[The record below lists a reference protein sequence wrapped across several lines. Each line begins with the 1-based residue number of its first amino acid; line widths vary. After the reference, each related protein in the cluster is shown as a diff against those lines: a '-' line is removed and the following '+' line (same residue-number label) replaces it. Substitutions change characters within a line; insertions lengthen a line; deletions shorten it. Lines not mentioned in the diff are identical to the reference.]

1 MRFSFILTGMFFF
14 LLGGI
19 SIRAEEKYSL
29 RYKFHAGET
38 LRWNVE
44 QRTDMRT
51 TVSKSTQDTETAS
64 FSMKVW
70 RVKEVQ
76 PDGIAVFEHSV
87 EWIDM
92 RQKLSGASEVTYDS
106 RKDKEAPPGFQDVAS
121 AVGVPLST
129 ITLDPLGKV
138 VKREKNKVKGSST
151 QEGGEITMPLPS
163 EAIEVGYVWTQPCD
177 IDIPIPTGGMKKI
190 KAVQRF
196 KLESVKTGVAT
207 ISITTQLLTP
217 VTDPAIEAQVVQR
230 QGEGKVRF
238 DIDAGRVL
246 SQNRDTDKHV
256 IGFRG
261 EASSLHY
268 VNRFSEEFVA
278 EPPVVAVEKASARK
292 K

>member
-1 MRFSFILTGMFFF
+1 
-14 LLGGI
+14 
-19 SIRAEEKYSL
+19 
-29 RYKFHAGET
+29 
-38 LRWNVE
+38 
-44 QRTDMRT
+44 
-51 TVSKSTQDTETAS
+51 
-64 FSMKVW
+64 MKVW

-76 PDGIAVFEHSV
+76 PDGAAVFEHSV

-92 RQKLSGASEVTYDS
+92 RQKLSGSSEVAYDS

-138 VKREKNKVKGSST
+138 VKREKNKVKGSSS
-151 QEGGEITMPLPS
+151 QESGEIAMPLPS
-163 EAIEVGYVWTQPCD
+163 EAIEVGHVWTQPCD
-177 IDIPIPTGGMKKI
+177 IDIPIPTGGVKKI

-196 KLESVKTGVAT
+196 KLESVKTGVAS
-207 ISITTQLLTP
+207 IGITTQLLTP

-268 VNRFSEEFVA
+268 VNRFSEEFVP
-278 EPPVVAVEKASARK
+278 EPTVVAVEKTSERK